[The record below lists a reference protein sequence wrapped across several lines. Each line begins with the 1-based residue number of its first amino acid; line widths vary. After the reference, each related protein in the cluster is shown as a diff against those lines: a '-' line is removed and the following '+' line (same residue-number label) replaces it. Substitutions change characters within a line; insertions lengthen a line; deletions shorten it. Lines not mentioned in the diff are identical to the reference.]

1 MNTKT
6 KYMIPA
12 FAAVFA
18 LIFALGPTSVMAEG
32 DDNYAKW
39 GDEKH
44 FKKGHHA
51 ILVEG
56 FSGTIVLSEEL
67 NRDSHDAL
75 KEQVTVSLKDAVS
88 VAEDNGL
95 EDAMK
100 AGIGVVKDEDGNKY
114 LVWKVASMERDSG
127 SESVT
132 ANIFVVDAG
141 NASNFATVT
150 KTFDHYA
157 KDRMHG
163 DMNAKFDKLQERF
176 SEPTGDAEVDAARA
190 QFLDLMQQLR
200 EAYSNGDT
208 ETAESLK
215 KQLSEL
221 KQTFLDVR
229 NGGF

>member
-18 LIFALGPTSVMAEG
+18 LIFALGPPSAMAVGG
-32 DDNYAKW
+32 DYAKW
-39 GDEKH
+39 GGEKH
-44 FKKGHHA
+44 FKKGHHV

-56 FSGTIVLSEEL
+56 FSGTILLPEEMS
-67 NRDSHDAL
+67 RDSRDAL

-88 VAEDNGL
+88 VAEDNGF

-100 AGIGVVKDEDGNKY
+100 AEIGIAKDGDGNKY
-114 LVWKVASMERDSG
+114 LVWKVASMNKDSD

-141 NASNFATVT
+141 DASNFATVT
-150 KTFDHYA
+150 KTFDHFA

-163 DMNAKFDKLQERF
+163 DKNAKFDRLQERF
-176 SEPTGDAEVDAARA
+176 SQPTGDPDVDAARA

-208 ETAESLK
+208 ETVESLK
-215 KQLSEL
+215 EQLSEL

-229 NGGF
+229 NSGF

>member
-18 LIFALGPTSVMAEG
+18 LMFAFGAPSVMAEG
-32 DDNYAKW
+32 GDYAKW
-39 GDEKH
+39 GGEKH

-56 FSGTIVLSEEL
+56 FSGTIELPEEMS
-67 NRDSHDAL
+67 RDSHDAL
-75 KEQVTVSLKDAVS
+75 REQVTVSLRDAVS
-88 VAEDNGL
+88 IAEDNGL

-100 AGIGVVKDEDGNKY
+100 AGIGVAKDENGNKY
-114 LVWKVASMERDSG
+114 LVWKVASMDKDSE

-132 ANIFVVDAG
+132 ANVFVVDAG
-141 NASNFATVT
+141 DSSNFATVT
-150 KTFDHYA
+150 KTFDHA

-163 DMNAKFDKLQERF
+163 DKNAKFDRLQERF
-176 SEPTGDAEVDAARA
+176 SQPTGDAEVDAARA

-200 EAYSNGDT
+200 DAYSSGDT

-215 KQLSEL
+215 GQLSEL